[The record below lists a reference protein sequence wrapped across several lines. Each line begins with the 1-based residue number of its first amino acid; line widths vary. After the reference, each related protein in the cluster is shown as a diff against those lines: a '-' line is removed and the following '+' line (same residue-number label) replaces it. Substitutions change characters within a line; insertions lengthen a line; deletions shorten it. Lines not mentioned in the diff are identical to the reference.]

1 MLTLFSKT
9 VLTYTQLILSVTR
22 LNIIKFV
29 RVTDSVLSEAGVEF
43 YI

>member
-1 MLTLFSKT
+1 MQTLFSK
-9 VLTYTQLILSVTR
+9 VVVTYTQLILSVTR

-29 RVTDSVLSEAGVEF
+29 RVTDSVLSEAGVKF

>member
-1 MLTLFSKT
+1 MQILFSKT
-9 VLTYTQLILSVTR
+9 LVTYTQLIVNVTR
-22 LNIIKFV
+22 LNLIKLV